1 MQAEF
6 ALESTVALR
15 RRYAPGVSPFAGIV
29 ELRARPG
36 FARSAVCSRCAT
48 TRATVLGEATHGG
61 ADLFATEFE
70 RAADARAY
78 LDARWETA
86 QLFRAQRCG
95 ERSEDRT
102 VGDGCRDRGTK
113 TSRGGRETRS
123 GACRRNFPT
132 DAGHRARP
140 SRPCRVSMGSRWRGY
155 FVSGS
160 NGACMVRFEI
170 PSSTHACFWKGHDC
184 GPQDFA
190 RWAFREFRAGAQPV
204 AREPC
209 RRQRARS
216 HTRRD
221 GRDSQG
227 GTRLGVSRRAG
238 DQDGVL
244 VVAGFFRD
252 CLSRN
257 GRTQSLAI
265 PNGRI
270 LLAER

>member
-15 RRYAPGVSPFAGIV
+15 RRYAPGLSPFARIDK
-29 ELRARPG
+29 LRARSG
-36 FARSAVCSRCAT
+36 CARSAVCSRRAT

-123 GACRRNFPT
+123 DSSSEHFPA
-132 DAGHRARP
+132 DAGDRARP
-140 SRPCRVSMGSRWRGY
+140 SRPCRVSMGSPSGIY
-155 FVSGS
+155 SVSVSDAVRMGS
-160 NGACMVRFEI
+160 EMI
-170 PSSTHACFWKGHDC
+170 SW
-184 GPQDFA
+184 
-190 RWAFREFRAGAQPV
+190 
-204 AREPC
+204 
-209 RRQRARS
+209 
-216 HTRRD
+216 
-221 GRDSQG
+221 
-227 GTRLGVSRRAG
+227 
-238 DQDGVL
+238 
-244 VVAGFFRD
+244 
-252 CLSRN
+252 
-257 GRTQSLAI
+257 I
-265 PNGRI
+265 
-270 LLAER
+270 